1 MPEISIIVP
10 VYNVEK
16 YLSECLDSI
25 LAQTFTDFELILVN
39 DGSRDNSASICREYA
54 NADRRIKLIEQDNAG
69 LSSARNAGIDAS
81 IGPFLCFIDS
91 DDLVSKDYCLT
102 LYNAVKD
109 SNCDFGVCG
118 VTRFS
123 DGSAPDPAI
132 FSNGVRFLDSAKLL
146 SLQLSGKSAF
156 GVWNKLYRRSAI
168 QGMRFREGM
177 LNEDVFWSADLAV
190 QCKKCAVVDQECYF
204 YRQRSGS
211 IMSAQAKQ
219 CPTDRIDAG
228 EHLLKVC
235 QAHFPS
241 LFPESLRY
249 AIEYP
254 WMFLDPIYV
263 HRSFSSNHAYLNRLR
278 EFLQKWIFEYEKF
291 DVFPKIILHRMKLY
305 AASPVLYGFNA
316 YTRLARVYLYRLFQ
330 LDAYQDGHGI

>member
-39 DGSRDNSASICREYA
+39 DGST
-54 NADRRIKLIEQDNAG
+54 DRSKPMLLDFAKKDTRIKIISQEFSG
-69 LSSARNAGIDAS
+69 PSKARNTGLTVSQGDYV
-81 IGPFLCFIDS
+81 CFIDS
-91 DDLVSKDYCLT
+91 DDIIARDYCRI
-102 LYNAVKD
+102 LYDAIVKTNSDFSVCASQRFKDGTIPTIKKPGYNIAVID
-109 SNCDFGVCG
+109 TENY
-118 VTRFS
+118 
-123 DGSAPDPAI
+123 
-132 FSNGVRFLDSAKLL
+132 LDM
-146 SLQLSGKSAF
+146 QLSKKSEF

-291 DVFPKIILHRMKLY
+291 NVFPKIILHRMKLY